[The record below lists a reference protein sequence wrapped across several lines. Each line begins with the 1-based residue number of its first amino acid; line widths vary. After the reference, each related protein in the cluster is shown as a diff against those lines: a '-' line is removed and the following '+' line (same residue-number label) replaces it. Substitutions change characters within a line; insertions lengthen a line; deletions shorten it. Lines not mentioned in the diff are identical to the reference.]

1 MATMGNLSELGEF
14 LRVRRAALQPEDVGL
29 LNYGIRRVPGL
40 RREELAMLAG
50 VSNTYNTR
58 LEQGLSNN
66 ASESVI
72 DSIARA
78 LNLNPDE
85 RAHLFNLARP
95 GKTKRRTL
103 TKPDKARPGT
113 LRLIGSMFT
122 TPAVVLGRRSEVL
135 AWNPLG
141 HRLVAGH
148 LDSVSPETPSVRPNM
163 TRMLFLDPHTREL
176 YTRWDEE
183 ANRAVASLRRLAG
196 MTTDD
201 TELASLVGELTMK
214 SPEFA
219 SLWAKH
225 PVENCMSGLKYI
237 HHPEVGDLELNFEVL
252 TQQDESGHRILMYTA
267 DPGTQAAKLCSYC
280 APKPTCPVP
289 LRGPP
294 RSLLPPKH
302 PFPSTSSRKKA
313 STQMGGGL
321 LCDAGAI

>member
-1 MATMGNLSELGEF
+1 MSNLSELGEF

-50 VSNTYNTR
+50 VSNTYYTR

-78 LNLNPDE
+78 LNLNTDE

-113 LRLIGSMFT
+113 LRLIRSMFT

-135 AWNPLG
+135 AWNALG

-148 LDSVSPETPSVRPNM
+148 LDLASPETPSTRPNM

-176 YTRWDEE
+176 YSRWHEE
-183 ANRAVASLRRLAG
+183 ATRAVASLRLLAG
-196 MTTDD
+196 MTSDD
-201 TELASLVGELTMK
+201 LELATLVGELTLK

-219 SLWAKH
+219 TLWAKH
-225 PVENCMSGLKYI
+225 PVENCMSGLKYM

-252 TQQDESGHRILMYTA
+252 TQPDESGHRILMYTA
-267 DPGTQAAKLCSYC
+267 DPGTPAEEALQLLRAETDVPAATVTTRPAEAVS
-280 APKPTCPVP
+280 A
-289 LRGPP
+289 
-294 RSLLPPKH
+294 
-302 PFPSTSSRKKA
+302 
-313 STQMGGGL
+313 
-321 LCDAGAI
+321 

>member
-1 MATMGNLSELGEF
+1 MGRMSNLSELGEF

-50 VSNTYNTR
+50 VSNTYYTR

-72 DSIARA
+72 ASIARA
-78 LNLNPDE
+78 LNLNTDE

-113 LRLIGSMFT
+113 LRLIRSMFT
-122 TPAVVLGRRSEVL
+122 TPAVVLGRRSQVL

-148 LDSVSPETPSVRPNM
+148 LDLASPETPSTRPNM

-176 YTRWDEE
+176 YSRWQEE
-183 ANRAVASLRRLAG
+183 ATRAVASLRRLAG
-196 MTTDD
+196 MTSDD
-201 TELASLVGELTMK
+201 LELAALVGELTMK
-214 SPEFA
+214 SPDFA
-219 SLWAKH
+219 TLWAKH
-225 PVENCMSGLKYI
+225 PVENCMSGLKYM
-237 HHPEVGDLELNFEVL
+237 HHPEVGNLELNFEVL
-252 TQQDESGHRILMYTA
+252 TQHDESGHRILMYTA
-267 DPGTQAAKLCSYC
+267 DPGTPAAEALQLLR
-280 APKPTCPVP
+280 AETDEPTADITTKPVEA
-289 LRGPP
+289 L
-294 RSLLPPKH
+294 S
-302 PFPSTSSRKKA
+302 A
-313 STQMGGGL
+313 
-321 LCDAGAI
+321 

>member
-1 MATMGNLSELGEF
+1 MGRMSNLSELGEF

-50 VSNTYNTR
+50 VSNTYYTR

-78 LNLNPDE
+78 LNLNTDE

-113 LRLIGSMFT
+113 VRLIRSMFT

-148 LDSVSPETPSVRPNM
+148 LDLASPETPSTRPNM

-176 YTRWDEE
+176 YSRWQEE
-183 ANRAVASLRRLAG
+183 ATRAVASLRRLAG
-196 MTTDD
+196 MTSDD
-201 TELASLVGELTMK
+201 LELAALVGELTMK
-214 SPEFA
+214 SPDFA
-219 SLWAKH
+219 TLWAKH
-225 PVENCMSGLKYI
+225 PVENCMSGLKYM
-237 HHPEVGDLELNFEVL
+237 HHPEVGNLELNFEVL
-252 TQQDESGHRILMYTA
+252 TQHDESGHRILMYTA
-267 DPGTQAAKLCSYC
+267 DPGTPAAEALQLLR
-280 APKPTCPVP
+280 AETDEPTADITTKPVEA
-289 LRGPP
+289 L
-294 RSLLPPKH
+294 S
-302 PFPSTSSRKKA
+302 A
-313 STQMGGGL
+313 
-321 LCDAGAI
+321 

>member
-1 MATMGNLSELGEF
+1 MSNLSELGEF

-50 VSNTYNTR
+50 VSNTYYTR

-66 ASESVI
+66 ASEAVI

-148 LDSVSPETPSVRPNM
+148 LDFASPDTPSVRPNM

-176 YTRWDEE
+176 YTRWEEE

-201 TELASLVGELTMK
+201 TELARLVGELTMK

-225 PVENCMSGLKYI
+225 PVENCMSGLKYM

-267 DPGTQAAKLCSYC
+267 DPCTPAAEALQLLRSETDVPQAVVCSS
-280 APKPTCPVP
+280 ADSVT
-289 LRGPP
+289 
-294 RSLLPPKH
+294 
-302 PFPSTSSRKKA
+302 A
-313 STQMGGGL
+313 
-321 LCDAGAI
+321 

>member
-1 MATMGNLSELGEF
+1 MGRMSNLSELGEF

-50 VSNTYNTR
+50 VSNTYYTR

-72 DSIARA
+72 GSIARA
-78 LNLNPDE
+78 LNLNTDE

-113 LRLIGSMFT
+113 LRLIRSTFT

-148 LDSVSPETPSVRPNM
+148 LDLASPETPSTRPNM

-176 YTRWDEE
+176 YSRWQEE
-183 ANRAVASLRRLAG
+183 ATRAVASLRRLAG
-196 MTTDD
+196 MTSDD
-201 TELASLVGELTMK
+201 LELAALVGELTMK
-214 SPEFA
+214 SSDFA
-219 SLWAKH
+219 TLWAKH
-225 PVENCMSGLKYI
+225 PVENCMSGLKYM
-237 HHPEVGDLELNFEVL
+237 HHPEVGELELNFEVL
-252 TQQDESGHRILMYTA
+252 TQHDESGHRILMYTA
-267 DPGTQAAKLCSYC
+267 DPGTPAAEALQLLRAETDVPTAALGRR
-280 APKPTCPVP
+280 APSHSEMW
-289 LRGPP
+289 R
-294 RSLLPPKH
+294 
-302 PFPSTSSRKKA
+302 
-313 STQMGGGL
+313 
-321 LCDAGAI
+321 

>member
-1 MATMGNLSELGEF
+1 MTGRMAPMSNSSELGEF

-50 VSNTYNTR
+50 VSNTYYTR

-78 LNLNPDE
+78 LNLNKDE

-95 GKTKRRTL
+95 GKTKRRTM

-113 LRLIGSMFT
+113 LRLIRSMFT

-135 AWNPLG
+135 AWNGLG
-141 HRLVAGH
+141 HHLVAGH
-148 LDSVSPETPSVRPNM
+148 MDLAAPETPSTRPNM

-176 YTRWDEE
+176 YSRWQEE
-183 ANRAVASLRRLAG
+183 ATRAVASLRLLAG
-196 MTTDD
+196 MSSDD
-201 TELASLVGELTMK
+201 LELAALVGELTMK

-225 PVENCMSGLKYI
+225 PVENCMSGLKYM
-237 HHPEVGDLELNFEVL
+237 HHPEVGELELNFEVL
-252 TQQDESGHRILMYTA
+252 TQHDDSGHRILIYTT
-267 DPGTQAAKLCSYC
+267 DPGTPAAEALQL
-280 APKPTCPVP
+280 
-289 LRGPP
+289 LRAD
-294 RSLLPPKH
+294 
-302 PFPSTSSRKKA
+302 TDVSRTTVSA
-313 STQMGGGL
+313 VAAESVN
-321 LCDAGAI
+321 A

>member
-1 MATMGNLSELGEF
+1 MSNLSELGEF
-14 LRVRRAALQPEDVGL
+14 LRVRRATLQPEDVGL

-50 VSNTYNTR
+50 VSNTYYTR

-72 DSIARA
+72 HSIARA
-78 LNLNPDE
+78 LNLNTDE

-113 LRLIGSMFT
+113 LRLIRSMFT

-135 AWNPLG
+135 AWNALG

-148 LDSVSPETPSVRPNM
+148 LDLTAPETPSTRPNM

-176 YTRWDEE
+176 YSRWQEE
-183 ANRAVASLRRLAG
+183 ATRAVASLRRLAG
-196 MTTDD
+196 MNSDD
-201 TELASLVGELTMK
+201 VELATLVGELTMK

-225 PVENCMSGLKYI
+225 PVENCMSGLKYM

-252 TQQDESGHRILMYTA
+252 TQHDESGHRILMYTA
-267 DPGTQAAKLCSYC
+267 DPGTPAAEALQLLRAETDVPTAVVTT
-280 APKPTCPVP
+280 APVEA
-289 LRGPP
+289 L
-294 RSLLPPKH
+294 S
-302 PFPSTSSRKKA
+302 A
-313 STQMGGGL
+313 
-321 LCDAGAI
+321 

>member
-1 MATMGNLSELGEF
+1 MGRMSNLSELGEF

-50 VSNTYNTR
+50 VSNTYYTR

-72 DSIARA
+72 GSIARA
-78 LNLNPDE
+78 LNLNTDE

-113 LRLIGSMFT
+113 VRLIRSMFT

-148 LDSVSPETPSVRPNM
+148 LDLASPETPSTRPNM

-176 YTRWDEE
+176 YSRWQEE
-183 ANRAVASLRRLAG
+183 ATRAVASLRRLAG
-196 MTTDD
+196 ITSDD
-201 TELASLVGELTMK
+201 LELAALVGELTMK
-214 SPEFA
+214 SPDFA
-219 SLWAKH
+219 TLWAKH
-225 PVENCMSGLKYI
+225 PVENCMSGLKYM

-252 TQQDESGHRILMYTA
+252 TQPDESGHRILMYTA
-267 DPGTQAAKLCSYC
+267 DPGTPAAEALQLLR
-280 APKPTCPVP
+280 AETDVPTAAITTKPAEA
-289 LRGPP
+289 
-294 RSLLPPKH
+294 
-302 PFPSTSSRKKA
+302 SSA
-313 STQMGGGL
+313 
-321 LCDAGAI
+321 

>member
-1 MATMGNLSELGEF
+1 MGPMSNLSELGEF

-50 VSNTYNTR
+50 VSNTYYTR

-66 ASESVI
+66 ASEAVI

-148 LDSVSPETPSVRPNM
+148 LDFASPDTPSVRPNM

-176 YTRWDEE
+176 YTRWEEE

-201 TELASLVGELTMK
+201 TELARLVGELTMK

-225 PVENCMSGLKYI
+225 PVENCMSGLKYM

-267 DPGTQAAKLCSYC
+267 DPCTPAAEALQLLRSETDVPQAVVCSS
-280 APKPTCPVP
+280 ADSVT
-289 LRGPP
+289 
-294 RSLLPPKH
+294 
-302 PFPSTSSRKKA
+302 A
-313 STQMGGGL
+313 
-321 LCDAGAI
+321 